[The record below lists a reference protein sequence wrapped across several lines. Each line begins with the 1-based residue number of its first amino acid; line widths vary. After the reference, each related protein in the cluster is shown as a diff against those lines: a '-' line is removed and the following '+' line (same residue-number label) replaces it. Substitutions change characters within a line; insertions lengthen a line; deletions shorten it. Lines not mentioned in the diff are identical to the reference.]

1 MGQKRVFIT
10 ADFKLEP
17 VLLTRPKSKSSKT
30 CWRMCFG
37 RGSAVH
43 AHSSG
48 KELRD
53 IQHSRSMILDRR
65 FYIWFIM
72 TLYFKMREILL
83 QNTTADYYKMR
94 HKFITKC
101 VRFFCCKMPQFYC
114 RMRQLLQ
121 NATII
126 LQNATIITK
135 CNVYYKLRQYIFWQ
149 FFYIFWR
156 SHAFCIITLKDFFFY
171 FSIIIRHL
179 KLQIKINRTTNA

>member
-53 IQHSRSMILDRR
+53 IQHSTSMILDRR

-121 NATII
+121 NATF
-126 LQNATIITK
+126 ITNCDSTYFDNFFTSFENLMLFVSLHWK
-135 CNVYYKLRQYIFWQ
+135 TFSFIF
-149 FFYIFWR
+149 
-156 SHAFCIITLKDFFFY
+156 L
-171 FSIIIRHL
+171 
-179 KLQIKINRTTNA
+179 